1 MLKYIVTI
9 DGQSGQVLNV
19 MLPQAVIPDH
29 KSSNVHG
36 HIAIHVTKE
45 LLDSLPEA
53 DETNLHTLVREHWY
67 DIENDKFIYIGL
79 QPNQYASYDIDTR
92 GWVYDIEQIKA
103 DIRGHRNKLL
113 AQCDWTQMPD
123 APLSEE
129 QKSSYA
135 TYRQALRDLLN
146 GVSDDH
152 EELLAITFPKL
163 Q

>member
-53 DETNLHTLVREHWY
+53 DESNLHTLVREHWY

-79 QPNQYASYDIDTR
+79 PPNQYASYNPDTG
-92 GWVYDIEQIKA
+92 GWSFDIEMMKS
-103 DIRGHRNKLL
+103 DIRGQRNKLL
-113 AQCDWTQMPD
+113 ADTDWTQIPD
-123 APLSEE
+123 APLSGDE
-129 QKSSYA
+129 KLAFA
-135 TYRQALRDLLN
+135 TYRQELRDLMNNL
-146 GVSDDH
+146 GDEYDD
-152 EELLAITFPKL
+152 LANVTWPTL
-163 Q
+163 S

>member
-53 DETNLHTLVREHWY
+53 DEANLHTLVQHHWY
-67 DIENDKFIYIGL
+67 DIENDKFIYIGAS
-79 QPNQYASYDIDTR
+79 PSQYASYDIDSLD
-92 GWVYDIEQIKA
+92 WVYDTELMKA
-103 DIRGHRNKLL
+103 DIRGQRNKLL
-113 AQCDWTQMPD
+113 ADTDWTQIPD
-123 APLSEE
+123 APLSGEE
-129 QKSSYA
+129 QLAFA
-135 TYRQALRDLLN
+135 TYRQELRDLMNNL
-146 GVSDDH
+146 GDDYS
-152 EELLAITFPKL
+152 ELANVTWPTLS
-163 Q
+163 